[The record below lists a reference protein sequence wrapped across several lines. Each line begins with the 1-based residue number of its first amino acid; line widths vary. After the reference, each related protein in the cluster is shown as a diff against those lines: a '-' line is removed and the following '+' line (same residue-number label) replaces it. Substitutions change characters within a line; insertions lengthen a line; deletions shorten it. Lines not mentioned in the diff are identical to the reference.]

1 MLEIAVFG
9 TIMVSGMMKKITA
22 VLVAT
27 CVILPGLFAADI
39 MVIPKLVYRPVAAI
53 KAVLPEGWSVKEVA
67 DNATPIGCAEGS
79 GYAVFLA
86 SPRQAAAE
94 TKPDFEAAVYIMP
107 SDYNDGAG
115 GPAAVTEHE
124 KIYIWAS
131 PDVAEAGWAGIKNDI
146 LKAIL
151 ISD

>member
-9 TIMVSGMMKKITA
+9 TIMVSGMMRKITA
-22 VLVAT
+22 VLIAT
-27 CVILPGLFAADI
+27 CVILPGLFASDI

-67 DNATPIGCAEGS
+67 DNATPIGCAEGR

-107 SDYNDGAG
+107 SDYNDGVG
-115 GPAAVTEHE
+115 GPDAVTENE

-131 PDVAEAGWAGIKNDI
+131 PDIAEAGWAGIKDDI
-146 LKAIL
+146 LKAVL
-151 ISD
+151 IRD

>member
-1 MLEIAVFG
+1 MSR
-9 TIMVSGMMKKITA
+9 MRRITA
-22 VLVAT
+22 VLVVA
-27 CVILPGLFAADI
+27 CVALPGLFAAEI
-39 MVIPKLVYRPVAAI
+39 IAIPKLVYRPVAAI
-53 KAVLPEGWSVKEVA
+53 KAVLPEGWSVKDVA
-67 DNATPIGCAEGS
+67 ENAAPVGRAEGS

-115 GPAAVTEHE
+115 GPDAVTGNE

-131 PDVAEAGWAGIKNDI
+131 PDVAEAGWAGIKDDI
-146 LKAIL
+146 LNAIL
-151 ISD
+151 IRD

>member
-1 MLEIAVFG
+1 MKRRIA
-9 TIMVSGMMKKITA
+9 A
-22 VLVAT
+22 VLVMT
-27 CVILPGLFAADI
+27 CVILPCLFAADI
-39 MVIPKLVYRPVAAI
+39 MAIPKLVYRPVAAI
-53 KAVLPEGWSVKEVA
+53 KAVLPEGWSVKEVT
-67 DNATPIGCAEGS
+67 DNAAPIGCAEGS

-115 GPAAVTEHE
+115 GPAAVTENE
-124 KIYIWAS
+124 KIYIWTS